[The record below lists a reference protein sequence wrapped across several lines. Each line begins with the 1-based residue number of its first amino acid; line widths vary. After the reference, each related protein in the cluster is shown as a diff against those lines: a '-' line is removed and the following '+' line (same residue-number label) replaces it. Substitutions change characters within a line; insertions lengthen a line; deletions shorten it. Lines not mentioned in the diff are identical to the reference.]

1 MKKTALKSKEISL
14 YTIPKS
20 RSTMTKGYQIE
31 ELKQKLIDL
40 LLDSKM
46 GMSGIEISEKLDVS
60 RITMTKYLKV
70 LAAEGFLRQKIIG
83 NTTLWFLESGQETFN
98 FPDDYFKVEQEYL
111 DYLIKGSE
119 SQVFSLIKNCIH
131 SDGSVYK
138 LVIEVIIPAINH
150 IQSLYDEGKIG
161 NSEAKL
167 LGNTITKSLQIF
179 NQIPVESNPKKKIII
194 LSGDP
199 ESTLLSEAASA
210 SFHSGEWSVFHL
222 GDMSSA
228 INVLFDL
235 DFQKLVSKIWK
246 QKSGILIVVVFSNTK
261 ERLNFFADSINPVKA
276 KMGKK
281 MNLILCGKTEKKAKL
296 DCDLQ
301 TEKLEDVKQWSDT
314 VFENS
319 K

>member
-1 MKKTALKSKEISL
+1 MG
-14 YTIPKS
+14 
-20 RSTMTKGYQIE
+20 RGYRID
-31 ELKQKLIDL
+31 ELKQKLIEVL
-40 LLDSKM
+40 QDSKM
-46 GMSGIEISEKLDVS
+46 GMSGIEISEKLNVS

-83 NTTLWFLESGQETFN
+83 NTTLWFLESGQETFI
-98 FPDDYFKVEQEYL
+98 FPNDYFKVESHYL

-131 SDGSVYK
+131 SDASVYK
-138 LVIEVIIPAINH
+138 LIIEVIIPAINS
-150 IQSLYDEGKIG
+150 IQALYDEGKIG
-161 NSEAKL
+161 NSEVKF
-167 LGNTITKSLQIF
+167 LGNVISKSLQIF
-179 NQIPVESNPKKKIII
+179 NQITVESNLKKKIIV

-210 SFHSGEWSVFHL
+210 SFHSTEWTVFHL

-246 QKSGILIVVVFSNTK
+246 QKSGILIVLVFSKTK
-261 ERLNFFADSINPVKA
+261 ERLNFFADSISTIKE
-276 KMGKK
+276 KMGKQ
-281 MNLILCGKTEKKAKL
+281 MSLVLCGKIEKKAKL

-301 TEKLEDVKQWSDT
+301 TEKFEDVINWSET
-314 VFENS
+314 VYENS